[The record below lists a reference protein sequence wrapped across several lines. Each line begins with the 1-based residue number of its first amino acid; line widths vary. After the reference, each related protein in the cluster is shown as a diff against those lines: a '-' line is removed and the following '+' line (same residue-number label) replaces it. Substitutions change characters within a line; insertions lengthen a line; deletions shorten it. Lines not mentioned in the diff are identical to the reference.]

1 MVYPEFYTRR
11 DAELFIG
18 LVAPLGVDRD
28 IVVQAL
34 NENLKQFQ
42 YRYTEIKLSGLIRS
56 FKGFENLKAK
66 DEMDRYD
73 YYNNYMDKGNELRK
87 KFGSGE
93 ALAWAAMN
101 AVLSTRRNYYKDNPE
116 IENKGTT
123 PIPRMAYI
131 FNSLKHVDEVT
142 FLRGVYQKNFVLISI
157 YAHKD
162 ERIKNL
168 AKELAD
174 SANETKWEPF
184 KTRAMDLIN
193 RDEMEEG
200 QPYGQKVRD
209 VFSMSD
215 FFINSEDE
223 KNVRAEISRFLDLL
237 FGNPFV
243 TPSVDEFA
251 MFHAYATALKSSA
264 ISRQVGASICT
275 DDGLVLGLGCN
286 EVPKAGGGFYWE
298 SDENDKRD
306 FKVAKG
312 GLDPSTKIKHK
323 MFEKF
328 IEYVLGMLE
337 KDEMLSKK
345 LDDKTIEDF
354 LAKHVREYE
363 SSELYNS
370 IFVDRTIHAEMS
382 AILDA
387 AMKGLS
393 VKGATLYTTTYP
405 CHYCAKHI
413 VFSGIKKVVFIE
425 PYPKSLTIEL
435 HEDSMTFDPADP
447 TKGKVPL
454 RPFVGIAPSLY
465 LDLFARHKKERLKE
479 GKLVTFDRS
488 EATLRIG
495 SGPALYTFNEIIKMT
510 ETANKIEKLGL
521 YELNEN
527 MK

>member
-1 MVYPEFYTRR
+1 
-11 DAELFIG
+11 
-18 LVAPLGVDRD
+18 
-28 IVVQAL
+28 
-34 NENLKQFQ
+34 
-42 YRYTEIKLSGLIRS
+42 
-56 FKGFENLKAK
+56 
-66 DEMDRYD
+66 
-73 YYNNYMDKGNELRK
+73 
-87 KFGSGE
+87 
-93 ALAWAAMN
+93 
-101 AVLSTRRNYYKDNPE
+101 
-116 IENKGTT
+116 
-123 PIPRMAYI
+123 
-131 FNSLKHVDEVT
+131 
-142 FLRGVYQKNFVLISI
+142 
-157 YAHKD
+157 
-162 ERIKNL
+162 
-168 AKELAD
+168 
-174 SANETKWEPF
+174 
-184 KTRAMDLIN
+184 
-193 RDEMEEG
+193 
-200 QPYGQKVRD
+200 
-209 VFSMSD
+209 
-215 FFINSEDE
+215 
-223 KNVRAEISRFLDLL
+223 
-237 FGNPFV
+237 
-243 TPSVDEFA
+243 
-251 MFHAYATALKSSA
+251 
-264 ISRQVGASICT
+264 
-275 DDGLVLGLGCN
+275 
-286 EVPKAGGGFYWE
+286 
-298 SDENDKRD
+298 
-306 FKVAKG
+306 
-312 GLDPSTKIKHK
+312 
-323 MFEKF
+323 
-328 IEYVLGMLE
+328 
-337 KDEMLSKK
+337 MLSKK

-488 EATLRIG
+488 NATLRIG